1 MGDQVEVRI
10 VWWVQFGKQPLDFTY
25 KKETDQDINAV
36 LYDQGADQ
44 QAAVVTGLAGEQPS
58 NDKM

>member
-1 MGDQVEVRI
+1 
-10 VWWVQFGKQPLDFTY
+10 VQFGKQPLDFTY